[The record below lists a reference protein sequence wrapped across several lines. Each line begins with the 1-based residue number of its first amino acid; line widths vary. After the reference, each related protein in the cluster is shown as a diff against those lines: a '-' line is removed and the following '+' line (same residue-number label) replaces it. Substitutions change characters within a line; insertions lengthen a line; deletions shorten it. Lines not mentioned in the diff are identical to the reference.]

1 MDKIKV
7 LIADD
12 IEIIAQNISKTIS
25 AKEYVEVLEIAK
37 NGQEEYD
44 KIIELQPN
52 LVFTDNQM
60 PKMNGIDVIELVN
73 NSQLDKKPKFVLIT
87 GDRDIELHKRA
98 SDLDVFGL
106 LNKPIDNNRLLEII
120 EKYREYE
127 DEIKKKEE
135 NPKEVLELGND
146 EKVSLLKKILNYFRK
161 SKEK

>member
-98 SDLDVFGL
+98 SDLDVFCV

-120 EKYREYE
+120 EEYRRYE
-127 DEIKKKEE
+127 DEIKVKEE
-135 NPKEVLELGND
+135 NSKEFLGLVND
-146 EKVSLLKKILNYFRK
+146 GKIGLFKKILNCFRK
-161 SKEK
+161 NKKK